1 MQTWHRERI
10 NFVMTNA
17 IIYICKKDGS
27 LTGID
32 VRDEGGYS
40 KPRYIE
46 NTNIQGKKIH
56 VKSEM

>member
-1 MQTWHRERI
+1 
-10 NFVMTNA
+10 MTNA